1 MQMRIG
7 ISHAMIATLIV
18 AAYPGAGAS
27 PVGTPKSLILQE
39 ARTAT
44 IEANRPYNFTGIRI
58 EAGRSY
64 QFTVASPAWN
74 DGVLVTDAAG
84 YSSAASAAQLRRHL
98 DYKLMA
104 LVGEIFASNSEPAS
118 STGARFLIGLGRS
131 WKATHSGYLV
141 AYANDCMVCY
151 DNNSRVI
158 TLTVKRTQ

>member
-1 MQMRIG
+1 MRIG
-7 ISHAMIATLIV
+7 SSHAVIATLIV

-27 PVGTPKSLILQE
+27 PISTSKSLMLQE
-39 ARTAT
+39 TRTAT

-58 EAGRSY
+58 EAGRNY

-74 DGVLVTDAAG
+74 DGAVVTDAAG
-84 YSSAASAAQLRRHL
+84 YTSAASTAQLRRHP

-104 LVGEIFASNSEPAS
+104 LVGEIFTSNNDPAS

-151 DNNSRVI
+151 ENNSRVV

>member
-1 MQMRIG
+1 MRIRIG
-7 ISHAMIATLIV
+7 HAMVAALIV
-18 AAYPGAGAS
+18 ATYPGDGVSQVA
-27 PVGTPKSLILQE
+27 TPKSLMLQE
-39 ARTAT
+39 TRTAT
-44 IEANRPYNFTGIRI
+44 LEANRPYNFTGIRI
-58 EAGRSY
+58 EAGRDY

-84 YSSAASAAQLRRHL
+84 YTSAASTAQLRRHP

-104 LVGEIFASNSEPAS
+104 LVGEIFTSNSDPAS

-151 DNNSRVI
+151 ENNSRVV
-158 TLTVKRTQ
+158 TLTVKRIQ